1 MSYNIK
7 CKNIIMKYSQTNKGS
22 ALTLVIVLVVI
33 IAILGYFGIS
43 VQNDVVANPTVQ
55 SNFSYVW
62 NQISMFW
69 NTYLKD
75 LALALWN
82 WAIINVTNLPVGSGN
97 GIPIPYVNLPIDIS
111 NLPNPLNA
119 LQNPGTLGQ

>member
-1 MSYNIK
+1 MTYQLQTTSYK
-7 CKNIIMKYSQTNKGS
+7 LNKGS
-22 ALTLVIVLVVI
+22 MFMLVIILIAI
-33 IAILGYFGIS
+33 IAVMGYFGIS
-43 VQNDVVANPTVQ
+43 VQNDVIGNPTVQ

-62 NQISMFW
+62 GQVSTFW

-75 LALALWN
+75 LAIGLWH

-97 GIPIPYVNLPIDIS
+97 GIPIPHVNLPIDLSSIPS
-111 NLPNPLNA
+111 PLNA